1 MRVEKKFYPYRN
13 AVSILDEWFKAHP
26 EERGLRDK
34 VTISGLSSAIKAE
47 TPAELAQKL
56 AEVVDGHFET
66 ELRIGREG
74 TGDTSATRESG
85 GADQASKNA
94 HQAFVGRITEQS
106 TAK

>member
-1 MRVEKKFYPYRN
+1 MRVEKEFYPYRN
-13 AVSILDEWFKAHP
+13 AVSILGEWFKAHQG
-26 EERGLRDK
+26 ERGLRDK
-34 VTISGLSSAIKAE
+34 LTVSGRSSAIKAE

-74 TGDTSATRESG
+74 TGATSATRESG

-94 HQAFVGRITEQS
+94 HQAFVGGITEQS